1 MRQLQF
7 MNSPIFVLLDFF
19 LVAYVLLLILAGLL
33 IYVSAI
39 KNSVKGTKKKEY
51 QEMEF
56 GDDDKV
62 YYVDFDFKKS
72 KKDE

>member
-1 MRQLQF
+1 MYDPF
-7 MNSPIFVLLDFF
+7 IFLDFF
-19 LVAYVLLLILAGLL
+19 LISYVILLILAGLL
-33 IYVSAI
+33 LYVAAI

-62 YYVDFDFKKS
+62 YYVDFDFKNENK
-72 KKDE
+72 